1 MFEDLAKIFR
11 NSFAA
16 FRTELHRNEPE
27 DQVAEL
33 LTAMRREWVAARAE
47 LPVIVESLERT
58 RTELRREREAVEQ
71 CERRGR
77 LAEGIGDAETVRVAA
92 EFATRHRA
100 KVTVL
105 EQKVAAVEAE
115 HTLRVSE
122 IEEMKQRYQQA
133 DSNRFQLLAEIRR
146 RQSQSRLRTVGDEA
160 DASFTDWDRMR
171 EKIDDTDSYASAL
184 DELNSDL
191 DGGPPPRSPDPGELD
206 ERLRELKRRMGKE

>member
-16 FRTELHRNEPE
+16 FRSELHRNEPE

-33 LTAMRREWVAARAE
+33 LSAMRREWVAARAD
-47 LPVIVESLERT
+47 LPVIAESLQRT
-58 RTELRREREAVEQ
+58 RVELGRERELVEQ

-77 LAEGIGDAETVRVAA
+77 LAEGIGDTETVRIAG

-100 KVTVL
+100 RITVL

-115 HTLRVSE
+115 HSLRLSE
-122 IEEMKQRYQQA
+122 IEEMKQRYQHA
-133 DSNRFQLLAEIRR
+133 DANRLQLLAEIRR
-146 RQSQSRLRTVGDEA
+146 RQSQSRLRDVGLDA

-171 EKIDDTDSYASAL
+171 EKMDDSQSYASAL

-191 DGGPPPRSPDPGELD
+191 GSPPPRRPDPSDVD
-206 ERLRELKRRMGKE
+206 ERLRELKRKMGKE